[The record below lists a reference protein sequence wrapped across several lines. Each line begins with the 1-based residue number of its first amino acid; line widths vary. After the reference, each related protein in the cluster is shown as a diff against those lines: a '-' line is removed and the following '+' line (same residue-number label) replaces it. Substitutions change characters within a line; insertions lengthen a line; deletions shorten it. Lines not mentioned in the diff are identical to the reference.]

1 MVNAQKVSSSV
12 ESHGMSE
19 GQVLLIIWIGLF
31 LLLAIADTGKQD
43 E

>member
-1 MVNAQKVSSSV
+1 MGSVQRVSSSV

-19 GQVLLIIWIGLF
+19 GQVLLAVWIVLF
-31 LLLAIADTGKQD
+31 LMLAIADTGKQD